1 MDANIELESRIENL
15 KLRLQES
22 NTKIADPAS
31 ATQSDMEE
39 NRELKS
45 SLAKLQSQATS
56 ENVSLKP
63 KSYTDLMSS
72 ITEPSSASA
81 SNAPVPTT
89 PRLPAP
95 SAAALLTQGED
106 LLDIE
111 NMSEEQKLPQSQLD
125 VLQAPDVGAKVLP
138 SQRPGVDYA
147 AQQMINALQKQL
159 APPSILARL
168 EETGKPVNVAKQK
181 PRQRITI
188 RFPVQRQ
195 IDPSLGEGSDEPS
208 YQPPPVTVI
217 DKRSDN
223 LVDRK
228 SILENLRGALP
239 IIIAKP
245 GEISK
250 EKQPTKSVKLQQ
262 PIKEVSFAEPSSTL
276 RQIII
281 IKKMPK
287 HIFLTEDTSLL
298 LDTLSDKQADK
309 QVEEVSAELTKSAT
323 EALQK
328 TSRSRVT
335 AKPEFGLMSHDI
347 TDMEILG
354 SVVRERLPQ
363 KKHVGVMAS
372 GYYMNNRQK
381 FINFI
386 NQLFMPY
393 YDELSGKQDQISCD
407 PAVNSEFSLLTHQKI
422 VTDYLNIHTPY
433 RGLLLYH
440 GLGSG
445 KTCSSIA
452 IAEGLKTHKNIIV
465 LTPASLRRNYIEE
478 LKKCGDEIYKKNQ
491 FWEFVSITSPLDPM
505 INTLSA
511 ILSLPKDFIKSAKGA
526 WLVNVK
532 KPSNYTSLNRDQ
544 LSSLEAQLNKMIET
558 KYTFYNYN
566 GMRMSTLKAMPV
578 DSNNNPFSDHVVI
591 IDEAHNFISRIVN
604 KLKRPSSLSMQMYDL
619 LMNAQ
624 NVKIILLSG
633 TPIINYP
640 NEVAV
645 IFNILRGYIKTWK
658 FPLQVSTKAGS
669 KIDKKSLS
677 KLFETVNSLDY
688 MDYDDSSHILTVT
701 RNPFGF
707 VNMNERG
714 EYNGV
719 IRIESESE
727 SSHISDTDFERLIIS
742 TLRGK
747 DITIQ
752 PASITVQTYKA
763 LPDSLDEFR
772 SYFIDSSTGN
782 LKNVNMFIR
791 RILGLASYF
800 RSAQE
805 QLMPRYDKSVNFRV
819 ITIPMSDHQFAEY
832 ETARKAERKLEKKSK
847 SKKRSVAPKPGT
859 GGGDDI
865 YEDAVSSY
873 RIFSRLFCNF
883 VFPTEIQ
890 RPRPKDSDDVE
901 GAIRDGVTEED
912 IDALTVSER
921 VQNLNGEHTG
931 DDTEELQ
938 KDISAK
944 VDGSYEKRIAIA
956 IQKIEQNK
964 MRYLRRPADG
974 GELQIYSPKFLAMLE
989 NIQDPHHTG
998 LHLVYSQFRSL
1009 EGIRLF
1015 SLVLD
1020 ANGYARFRI
1029 MKNDAG
1035 NWVWDLKDEDKGKRM
1050 YALYTGTETD
1060 EEREIIRNIFN
1071 STWDYIPVTIK
1082 QQLVPKSSN
1091 NFMGEII
1098 KVLMI
1103 TASGAEGINLRN
1115 VRWVHITEPYW
1126 QPVRIE
1132 QVIGRA
1138 RRICSHNDLP
1148 EENRTV
1154 NVMIYVMGFTPDQLA
1169 QDASLELKLNDVSK
1183 KNSDLAITTDQA
1195 LFEISTIKEEIN
1207 QQLLMAIKQA
1217 SIDCSIHRDIASKEK
1232 LQCFSFGNV
1241 TSNNFSYNPS
1251 ISAEESDTAV
1261 ARNTEVKQLKLTSI
1275 TMTVE
1280 GEKKKFAF
1288 DKESGIVYDWNS
1300 YELAREMGGDPLV
1313 VGKLIQGADGK
1324 QKFVKGS
1331 SSLLRETGGVAMA
1344 APKSVPTAAASAAAS
1359 AAPLAPSLASSTKK
1373 SDKGAE
1379 KSKEASTAKTSSSSK
1394 TLSSAKGASGD
1405 S

>member
-1 MDANIELESRIENL
+1 MEATELESRIQDLNS
-15 KLRLQES
+15 RLEES
-22 NTKIADPAS
+22 KRKISDPS
-31 ATQSDMEE
+31 VATQSDMDEH
-39 NRELKS
+39 REIQS
-45 SLAKLQSQATS
+45 SLAKLQTQVESQKF
-56 ENVSLKP
+56 SLKP
-63 KSYTDLMSS
+63 QSYTNIAASATSPLEML
-72 ITEPSSASA
+72 ESASDSTLSRA
-81 SNAPVPTT
+81 

-95 SAAALLTQGED
+95 PMSSLLKQGED

-111 NMSEEQKLPQSQLD
+111 NIGYQPSVVSEQELPQSQLD
-125 VLQAPDVGAKVLP
+125 VLQAPNLGAKVLP
-138 SQRPGVDYA
+138 SERPGVDYA
-147 AQQMINALQKQL
+147 AQQMINALQRQL

-168 EETGKPVNVAKQK
+168 EGEGKPTNVAKEK

-188 RFPVQRQ
+188 RFPARKQQ
-195 IDPSLGEGSDEPS
+195 DPNLGEGSDDPT
-208 YQPPPVTVI
+208 YQPPPVTIV
-217 DKRSDN
+217 DKRSDD

-228 SILENLRGALP
+228 GILENLRNVLP

-245 GEISK
+245 NEVGK
-250 EKQPTKSVKLQQ
+250 ERQQAKSTKLQQ
-262 PIKEVSFAEPSSTL
+262 PPKEVSFAEAPSTL

-298 LDTLSDKQADK
+298 LDTLPQKEAS
-309 QVEEVSAELTKSAT
+309 EVSAELTTTAK

-328 TSRSRVT
+328 SSRSRLT
-335 AKPEFGLMSHDI
+335 PKPEFGLMSHDI

-354 SVVRERLPQ
+354 AAVRERLPQ
-363 KKHVGVMAS
+363 KKHIGVMAS
-372 GYYMNNRQK
+372 TYYMNNRQK

-393 YDELSGKQDQISCD
+393 YDELTGKQDQISCD

-422 VTDYLNIHTPY
+422 VTDYLNIYTPY

-491 FWEFVSITSPLDPM
+491 FWEFVTINSPIDPM

-511 ILSLPKDFIKSAKGA
+511 ILSLPKEFIKTAKGA

-544 LSSLEAQLNKMIET
+544 LTSLETQLNKMIET

-566 GMRMSTLKAMPV
+566 GMRMTTLKAMPV

-604 KLKRPSSLSMQMYDL
+604 KLKRPSSLSMQLYDL
-619 LMNAQ
+619 LMSAQ

-658 FPLQVSTKAGS
+658 FPLQVSAKAGA

-677 KLFETVNSLDY
+677 KIFAPVNSLDY
-688 MDYDDSSHILTVT
+688 MDYEDSSHILTVT

-707 VNMNERG
+707 INMNEKG
-714 EYNGV
+714 QYNGV
-719 IRIESESE
+719 VRVEADAESPY
-727 SSHISDTDFERLIIS
+727 ISDTDFERLILS
-742 TLRGK
+742 TLRSK
-747 DITIQ
+747 DISVE
-752 PASITVQTYKA
+752 PGSITVQTYKA

-772 SYFIDSSTGN
+772 SYFIDPSTGT

-805 QLMPRYDKSVNFRV
+805 QLMPRYEKSINFRV
-819 ITIPMSDHQFAEY
+819 IAVPMSDHQFAEY

-847 SKKRSVAPKPGT
+847 SKKRPVALKSGA

-912 IDALTVSER
+912 IDALTASER
-921 VQNLNGEHTG
+921 IQNLNGEHTG
-931 DDTEELQ
+931 DDIDEIA
-938 KDISAK
+938 KDMSTK
-944 VDGSYEKRIAIA
+944 VDASYEKRIAIA
-956 IQKIEQNK
+956 IQKVEQNK
-964 MRYLRRPADG
+964 MRYLRGPREG

-989 NIQDPHHTG
+989 NIQEPHHTG

-1020 ANGYARFRI
+1020 ANGFARFKI
-1029 MKNDAG
+1029 KKNEAG
-1035 NWVWDLKDEDKGKRM
+1035 NWIWDLKDEDRGKRM
-1050 YALYTGTETD
+1050 YALYTGTESD
-1060 EEREIIRNIFN
+1060 EEREIIRNVFN

-1082 QQLVPKSSN
+1082 QQLVPMSAN

-1098 KVLMI
+1098 KILMI

-1154 NVMIYVMGFTPDQLA
+1154 NVMIYIMKFTAEQLT

-1183 KNSDLAITTDQA
+1183 KNSDIALTTDEA

-1207 QQLLMAIKQA
+1207 QQLLMAIKRA
-1217 SIDCSIHRDIASKEK
+1217 SIDCAIHRDMASKER
-1232 LQCFSFGNV
+1232 LQCFSFGSV
-1241 TSNNFSYNPS
+1241 SSDNFSYAPS
-1251 ISAEESDTAV
+1251 IGAEESDTAV
-1261 ARNTEVKQLKLTSI
+1261 ARNTEVKELKLTSI
-1275 TMTVE
+1275 TMTID

-1288 DKESGIVYDWNS
+1288 DKVTGIVYDWNS
-1300 YELAREMGGDPLV
+1300 YEMAKEMGGDPLV
-1313 VGKLIQGADGK
+1313 VGKLIQGTDGK

-1331 SSLLRETGGVAMA
+1331 STSLPETGGVAM
-1344 APKSVPTAAASAAAS
+1344 SMPTSRPAASAPLVSSS
-1359 AAPLAPSLASSTKK
+1359 ANPEKVKDKITTSSKQSSSK
-1373 SDKGAE
+1373 SDK
-1379 KSKEASTAKTSSSSK
+1379 T
-1394 TLSSAKGASGD
+1394 GD
-1405 S
+1405 L

>member
-1 MDANIELESRIENL
+1 MEATELDSRVQDL
-15 KLRLQES
+15 KSRLQES
-22 NTKIADPAS
+22 NKKISDPAG
-31 ATQSDMEE
+31 ATQSDLEE
-39 NRELKS
+39 NRELRS
-45 SLAKLQSQATS
+45 SIQKLQSQAQS
-56 ENVSLKP
+56 QNFSLKP
-63 KSYTDLMSS
+63 KSYTDVMAS
-72 ITEPSSASA
+72 IASPTSLLESASEA
-81 SNAPVPTT
+81 VLSKVPMLPVP
-89 PRLPAP
+89 PI
-95 SAAALLTQGED
+95 SSLLKQGED
-106 LLDIE
+106 VLDAE
-111 NMSEEQKLPQSQLD
+111 NIGYQPSVESEQHLSQSQLD
-125 VLQAPDVGAKVLP
+125 VLQAPNVGAKVLP
-138 SQRPGVDYA
+138 SDRPGVDYA
-147 AQQMINALQKQL
+147 AQQMINALQRQL
-159 APPSILARL
+159 APPSILERL
-168 EETGKPVNVAKQK
+168 EGEGKPIHVGKEN
-181 PRQRITI
+181 PRQKITI
-188 RFPVQRQ
+188 RFPAKRQ
-195 IDPSLGEGSDEPS
+195 ADPNLGEGQPS
-208 YQPPPVTVI
+208 YQSPPVTII
-217 DKRSDN
+217 DKRPND

-228 SILENLRGALP
+228 SIFQNLRNVLP
-239 IIIAKP
+239 ILMAKP
-245 GEISK
+245 NETDK
-250 EKQPTKSVKLQQ
+250 DKQLAKSTKSPQAQ
-262 PIKEVSFAEPSSTL
+262 KEVSFAETSSTL

-281 IKKMPK
+281 IRKMPK

-298 LDTLSDKQADK
+298 LDALPQKEA
-309 QVEEVSAELTKSAT
+309 EEVSAELTTSAKD
-323 EALQK
+323 ALQK
-328 TSRSRVT
+328 SSRSRIT
-335 AKPEFGLMSHDI
+335 DKPEFGLMSHDI

-354 SVVRERLPQ
+354 SVVRERLSH
-363 KKHVGVMAS
+363 KKHIGIMAS
-372 GYYMNNRQK
+372 NYYMNNRQK

-422 VTDYLNIHTPY
+422 VTDYLNIYTPY

-491 FWEFVSITSPLDPM
+491 FWEFVSINSPMDPM

-511 ILSLPKDFIKSAKGA
+511 ILSLPKDFIKTSKGA

-544 LSSLEAQLNKMIET
+544 LTSLEAQLNKMIET

-578 DSNNNPFSDHVVI
+578 DSNNNPFSDHIVI

-604 KLKRPSSLSMQMYDL
+604 KLKRPTSLSMQLYEL
-619 LMNAQ
+619 LMSAQ

-658 FPLQVSTKAGS
+658 FPLQVSAKAGA

-677 KLFETVNSLDY
+677 KIFASVNSLDY
-688 MDYDDSSHILTVT
+688 MDYEDSSHILTVT

-707 VNMNERG
+707 INVNDKG
-714 EYNGV
+714 QYNGV
-719 IRIESESE
+719 VRVETDAETPY
-727 SSHISDTDFERLIIS
+727 ISDTDFERLILS

-747 DITIQ
+747 DISIE
-752 PASITVQTYKA
+752 PGSITVQTYKA

-772 SYFIDSSTGN
+772 SYFIDASTGN

-805 QLMPRYDKSVNFRV
+805 QLMPKYDKAMNLRVVSV
-819 ITIPMSDHQFAEY
+819 PMSDHQFAEY

-847 SKKRSVAPKPGT
+847 SKQKPAASKSGA

-883 VFPTEIQ
+883 VFPSEIQ
-890 RPRPKDSDDVE
+890 RPRPKDADDVE

-912 IDALTVSER
+912 IDALTASER

-931 DDTEELQ
+931 DDIEEIA
-938 KDISAK
+938 KDMSTK
-944 VDGSYEKRIAIA
+944 VDASYEKRIALA
-956 IQKIEQNK
+956 IQKIEKNK
-964 MRYLRRPADG
+964 MRYLRGPKEG

-989 NIQDPHHTG
+989 NIQDAHHTG

-1020 ANGYARFRI
+1020 ANGFARFRI
-1029 MKNDAG
+1029 TKNDAG
-1035 NWVWDLKDEDKGKRM
+1035 NWIWDLKDEDKGKRM
-1050 YALYTGTETD
+1050 YALYTGTESD
-1060 EEREIIRNIFN
+1060 EEREILRNIFN

-1082 QQLVPKSSN
+1082 QQLVPKSAN

-1103 TASGAEGINLRN
+1103 TASGAEGISLRN

-1148 EENRTV
+1148 EEYRTV
-1154 NVMIYVMGFTPDQLA
+1154 NVMIYVMRFTPEQLA
-1169 QDASLELKLNDVSK
+1169 QDASIELKLNDVSK
-1183 KNSDLAITTDQA
+1183 KNSDLALTTDQA
-1195 LFEISTIKEEIN
+1195 LFEISAIKEEIN
-1207 QQLLMAIKQA
+1207 QQLLMAIKRA
-1217 SIDCSIHRDIASKEK
+1217 SIDCAIHRDMASNEK
-1232 LQCFSFGNV
+1232 VQCFSFGSV
-1241 TSNNFSYNPS
+1241 KSDNFSYTPS
-1251 ISAEESDTAV
+1251 LGAEESDTAV
-1261 ARNTEVKQLKLTSI
+1261 ARNTEVKELKLTSI
-1275 TMTVE
+1275 TMVVE
-1280 GEKKKFAF
+1280 GEKKQYAY
-1288 DKESGIVYDWNS
+1288 DKITNIVYDWNS
-1300 YELAREMGGDPLV
+1300 YEMAREMGGDPLV
-1313 VGKLIQGADGK
+1313 VGKIIKTEEGK
-1324 QKFVKGS
+1324 QKFIKGS
-1331 SSLLRETGGVAMA
+1331 SSALQETGGVAMSR
-1344 APKSVPTAAASAAAS
+1344 PPPMPT
-1359 AAPLAPSLASSTKK
+1359 STQSGKVK
-1373 SDKGAE
+1373 E
-1379 KSKEASTAKTSSSSK
+1379 KTTTSSKPPGSK
-1394 TLSSAKGASGD
+1394 KDETRD

>member
-1 MDANIELESRIENL
+1 MEATELDSRIQDL
-15 KLRLQES
+15 KSRLQES
-22 NTKIADPAS
+22 NKKISDPAG
-31 ATQSDMEE
+31 ATQSDLDE
-39 NRELKS
+39 NREIRTS
-45 SLAKLQSQATS
+45 IQKLQSQAQS
-56 ENVSLKP
+56 QNFSLKP
-63 KSYTDLMSS
+63 KSYSDLMSS
-72 ITEPSSASA
+72 IASPLQMLESASDA
-81 SNAPVPTT
+81 NLSRA
-89 PRLPAP
+89 PRLPVP
-95 SAAALLTQGED
+95 PISSLLKQGED
-106 LLDIE
+106 LFDVE
-111 NMSEEQKLPQSQLD
+111 NMGDQQPTEPEKQLPQSQLD
-125 VLQAPDVGAKVLP
+125 VLQAPNIGANVLP
-138 SQRPGVDYA
+138 SERPGVDYA
-147 AQQMINALQKQL
+147 AQQMINALQRQL
-159 APPSILARL
+159 APASVLARL
-168 EETGKPVNVAKQK
+168 EGDGKPINASKEK
-181 PRQRITI
+181 PRQKITI
-188 RFPVQRQ
+188 RFPAKRQ
-195 IDPSLGEGSDEPS
+195 ADPNLGEGRDDPT
-208 YQPPPVTVI
+208 YQSPPVTII
-217 DKRSDN
+217 DKRSSD

-228 SILENLRGALP
+228 SILENLRNVLP
-239 IIIAKP
+239 IVIAKP
-245 GEISK
+245 NEVSK
-250 EKQPTKSVKLQQ
+250 ERQAAKSVKSQQ
-262 PIKEVSFAEPSSTL
+262 PPKEVSFVETSSTL

-281 IKKMPK
+281 IKKLPK

-298 LDTLSDKQADK
+298 LDTLSHKEAS
-309 QVEEVSAELTKSAT
+309 EVSAELTTSAKD
-323 EALQK
+323 ALQK
-328 TSRSRVT
+328 SSRSRVT

-354 SVVRERLPQ
+354 SAVRERLSQ

-372 GYYMNNRQK
+372 NYYMSNRQK

-422 VTDYLNIHTPY
+422 VTDYLNIYTPY

-491 FWEFVSITSPLDPM
+491 FWEFVPITSPLDPM

-511 ILSLPKDFIKSAKGA
+511 ILSLPKDFIKSANGA

-544 LSSLEAQLNKMIET
+544 LTSLETQLNKMIET

-566 GMRMSTLKAMPV
+566 GMRMSTLKSMPV

-619 LMNAQ
+619 LMSAQ

-640 NEVAV
+640 NEVAI

-658 FPLQVSTKAGS
+658 FPLQVSTKAGA

-677 KLFETVNSLDY
+677 KIFASVNSLDY
-688 MDYDDSSHILTVT
+688 MDYEDSSHILTVT

-707 VNMNERG
+707 INTNDKG

-719 IRIESESE
+719 VRVETDAETPY
-727 SSHISDTDFERLIIS
+727 ISDTDFERLILS

-747 DITIQ
+747 DISIE
-752 PASITVQTYKA
+752 PGSITVQTYKA

-772 SYFIDSSTGN
+772 SYFIDPSTGS

-805 QLMPRYDKSVNFRV
+805 QLMPRYDKAENFRV
-819 ITIPMSDHQFAEY
+819 ITVPMSDHQFAEY
-832 ETARKAERKLEKKSK
+832 ETARKAERNLEKKSK
-847 SKKRSVAPKPGT
+847 SKKRPVVSKSGA
-859 GGGDDI
+859 GGGEDI

-912 IDALTVSER
+912 IDALTASER
-921 VQNLNGEHTG
+921 IQNLNGEHTG
-931 DDTEELQ
+931 DDIEEIA
-938 KDISAK
+938 KDMSTK
-944 VDGSYEKRIAIA
+944 VDASYERRIAIA

-964 MRYLRRPADG
+964 MRYLRGPRDG

-989 NIQDPHHTG
+989 NIQEPHHTG

-1029 MKNDAG
+1029 KKNDAG
-1035 NWVWDLKDEDKGKRM
+1035 NWIWDLKEEDKGKRM
-1050 YALYTGTETD
+1050 YALYTGTESE

-1082 QQLVPKSSN
+1082 QQLVPMSAN

-1148 EENRTV
+1148 EESKTV
-1154 NVMIYVMGFTPDQLA
+1154 NVMIYVMSFTPEQLA

-1183 KNSDLAITTDQA
+1183 RNSDLAITTDQA

-1217 SIDCSIHRDIASKEK
+1217 SIDCTIHRDMASKERV
-1232 LQCFSFGNV
+1232 QCFSFGTVN
-1241 TSNNFSYNPS
+1241 SNNFSYNPS

-1261 ARNTEVKQLKLTSI
+1261 ARNTEVKELKLTSI
-1275 TMTVE
+1275 TMVVE
-1280 GEKKKFAF
+1280 GEKKKFAL
-1288 DKESGIVYDWNS
+1288 DKVSGIVYDWNS
-1300 YELAREMGGDPLV
+1300 YELARDMGGDPLV
-1313 VGKLIQGADGK
+1313 VGKLIQGQDGK

-1331 SSLLRETGGVAMA
+1331 SSVLRESGAVAMA
-1344 APKSVPTAAASAAAS
+1344 APKSTPVVSTAPVPTV
-1359 AAPLAPSLASSTKK
+1359 PSSKK
-1373 SDKGAE
+1373 PE
-1379 KSKEASTAKTSSSSK
+1379 KAKDSTSSKSSSLSKGK
-1394 TLSSAKGASGD
+1394 TGES
-1405 S
+1405 

>member
-1 MDANIELESRIENL
+1 MDANTELESRIENL

-39 NRELKS
+39 NREIRS
-45 SLAKLQSQATS
+45 SLAKLQSQS
-56 ENVSLKP
+56 QSQNFSLKP
-63 KSYTDLMSS
+63 KSYTDIMSTIAS
-72 ITEPSSASA
+72 PTSLLESA

-95 SAAALLTQGED
+95 PIASLLTQGED

-111 NMSEEQKLPQSQLD
+111 NIGKEQKLPQSQLD
-125 VLQAPDVGAKVLP
+125 VLQAPNVGAKVLP
-138 SQRPGVDYA
+138 SERPGVDYA

-168 EETGKPVNVAKQK
+168 EEKGKPVNVEKEK

-195 IDPSLGEGSDEPS
+195 IDPNLGEGSNEPS

-217 DKRSDN
+217 DKRSDD

-250 EKQPTKSVKLQQ
+250 EKQPAKSLKLQQ
-262 PIKEVSFAEPSSTL
+262 PVKEVSFAETSSTL

-298 LDTLSDKQADK
+298 LDTLSDKRG
-309 QVEEVSAELTKSAT
+309 EEVSAELTKSAT

-328 TSRSRVT
+328 SSRSRVT

-354 SVVRERLPQ
+354 SAVRERLPQ

-407 PAVNSEFSLLTHQKI
+407 PAVSSEFSLLTHQKI
-422 VTDYLNIHTPY
+422 VTDYLNIYTPY

-491 FWEFVSITSPLDPM
+491 FWEFVPITSQLDPM

-544 LSSLEAQLNKMIET
+544 LTSLETQLNKMIET

-604 KLKRPSSLSMQMYDL
+604 KLKRPSSLSMQMYEL

-677 KLFETVNSLDY
+677 KLFESVNSLDY

-707 VNMNERG
+707 VNMNDKG
-714 EYNGV
+714 QYNGV

-727 SSHISDTDFERLIIS
+727 SSYISDTDFERLIIS

-747 DITIQ
+747 DIAIE
-752 PASITVQTYKA
+752 PGSITVQTYKA

-805 QLMPRYDKSVNFRV
+805 QLMPRYDKAVNFRV

-847 SKKRSVAPKPGT
+847 SKKRPVAPKSGA

-931 DDTEELQ
+931 DDVDEIA
-938 KDISAK
+938 KDMSTK
-944 VDGSYEKRIAIA
+944 VDASYEKRIAVA
-956 IQKIEQNK
+956 IQKVEQNK
-964 MRYLRRPADG
+964 MRYLRGPREG

-989 NIQDPHHTG
+989 NIQEPHHAG

-1029 MKNDAG
+1029 KKNDAG
-1035 NWVWDLKDEDKGKRM
+1035 NWIWDLNEEDKGKRM

-1082 QQLVPKSSN
+1082 QQLMPKSTN

-1154 NVMIYVMGFTPDQLA
+1154 NVMIYVMGFTPEQLA

-1207 QQLLMAIKQA
+1207 QQLLMAIKRA
-1217 SIDCSIHRDIASKEK
+1217 SIDCAIHRDIASKEK
-1232 LQCFSFGNV
+1232 LQCFSFGSV

-1261 ARNTEVKQLKLTSI
+1261 ARNTEVKELRLTSI
-1275 TMTVE
+1275 TMTVD
-1280 GEKKKFAF
+1280 GEKTKFAF
-1288 DKESGIVYDWNS
+1288 DKTSGIVYDWNS
-1300 YELAREMGGDPLV
+1300 YEIAKDMGGDPLV
-1313 VGKLIQGADGK
+1313 VGKLIQGQDGK

-1331 SSLLRETGGVAMA
+1331 SSVLRETGGVAMA
-1344 APKSVPTAAASAAAS
+1344 APKSVPPESAPPTQAQLSLSQSSASES
-1359 AAPLAPSLASSTKK
+1359 KKPEKTK
-1373 SDKGAE
+1373 DR
-1379 KSKEASTAKTSSSSK
+1379 TSSSSK
-1394 TLSSAKGASGD
+1394 PPSSAKSASGD

>member
-1 MDANIELESRIENL
+1 MEATELDSRVQDL
-15 KLRLQES
+15 KSRLQES
-22 NTKIADPAS
+22 NRKIADPAG
-31 ATQSDMEE
+31 ATQSDLEE
-39 NRELKS
+39 NRELRTS
-45 SLAKLQSQATS
+45 IQKLQSQAQS
-56 ENVSLKP
+56 ENFSLKS
-63 KSYTDLMSS
+63 KSYTDVMSS
-72 ITEPSSASA
+72 IASPLSQLESTSYSAA
-81 SNAPVPTT
+81 PIVPQLPVP
-89 PRLPAP
+89 PI
-95 SAAALLTQGED
+95 SSLLKQGED
-106 LLDIE
+106 LLDPENIE
-111 NMSEEQKLPQSQLD
+111 DEPSAATENRLPQSQLD
-125 VLQAPDVGAKVLP
+125 VLQAPDIGAKVLP

-147 AQQMINALQKQL
+147 AQQMINALQRQL
-159 APPSILARL
+159 APSSVLARL
-168 EETGKPVNVAKQK
+168 EEEGKPINVSKEK
-181 PRQRITI
+181 PRQKITI

-195 IDPSLGEGSDEPS
+195 TDPNLGEGRDDPT
-208 YQPPPVTVI
+208 YQPPPVTII
-217 DKRSDN
+217 DKRSSG

-228 SILENLRGALP
+228 SILENLRNVLP

-245 GEISK
+245 GDFSK
-250 EKQPTKSVKLQQ
+250 EKQAAKSVKPQQ
-262 PIKEVSFAEPSSTL
+262 PQKEASFAETSSTL

-281 IKKMPK
+281 IKKIPK

-298 LDTLSDKQADK
+298 LDTLSPKETGD
-309 QVEEVSAELTKSAT
+309 VSAELTKSAT
-323 EALQK
+323 ESLQRS
-328 TSRSRVT
+328 SRSRVT
-335 AKPEFGLMSHDI
+335 SKPEFGLMSHDI
-347 TDMEILG
+347 TDMQILG

-363 KKHVGVMAS
+363 KKHIGVMAS
-372 GYYMNNRQK
+372 NYYMSNRQK

-393 YDELSGKQDQISCD
+393 YDELSSKQDQISCD

-422 VTDYLNIHTPY
+422 VTDYLNIYTPY

-491 FWEFVSITSPLDPM
+491 FWEFVSINSPIDPM

-544 LSSLEAQLNKMIET
+544 LTSLETQLNKMIET

-658 FPLQVSTKAGS
+658 FPLQVSAKAGA

-677 KLFETVNSLDY
+677 KIFASVNSLDY
-688 MDYDDSSHILTVT
+688 MDYEDSSHILTVT

-707 VNMNERG
+707 INMNDKG

-719 IRIESESE
+719 VRVEADSESPY
-727 SSHISDTDFERLIIS
+727 INDTDFERLILS

-747 DITIQ
+747 DISIE
-752 PASITVQTYKA
+752 PGSITVQTYKA

-772 SYFIDSSTGN
+772 SYFIDSSTGS

-805 QLMPRYDKSVNFRV
+805 QLMPRYDKAENFRV
-819 ITIPMSDHQFAEY
+819 ITVPMSDHQFAEY
-832 ETARKAERKLEKKSK
+832 ETARKAERNLEKKSK
-847 SKKRSVAPKPGT
+847 SRKPVAVKPGAS
-859 GGGDDI
+859 GGDDI

-890 RPRPKDSDDVE
+890 RPRPKDTDDVA

-912 IDALTVSER
+912 IDALTASER

-931 DDTEELQ
+931 DDIDEIA
-938 KDISAK
+938 KDMSTK
-944 VDGSYEKRIAIA
+944 VDASYEKRIAVA
-956 IQKIEQNK
+956 IQKIEENK
-964 MRYLRRPADG
+964 MRFLRGPRDG

-989 NIQDPHHTG
+989 NIQEPHHTG

-1029 MKNDAG
+1029 KKNDSG
-1035 NWVWDLKDEDKGKRM
+1035 NWIWDLKDEDKGKRM
-1050 YALYTGTETD
+1050 YALYTGTESD
-1060 EEREIIRNIFN
+1060 EEREIIRNVFN

-1082 QQLVPKSSN
+1082 QQLVPMSAN

-1138 RRICSHNDLP
+1138 RRICSHNDLS
-1148 EENRTV
+1148 EENKTV
-1154 NVMIYVMGFTPDQLA
+1154 NVMIYVMMFTPEQLA
-1169 QDASLELKLNDVSK
+1169 QDGSLELKLNDVSK

-1217 SIDCSIHRDIASKEK
+1217 SIDCSIHRDMASKEK

-1241 TSNNFSYNPS
+1241 KSNNFSYNPS

-1261 ARNTEVKQLKLTSI
+1261 ARNTEVKELKLTSI

-1280 GEKKKFAF
+1280 GEKKRFAL
-1288 DKESGIVYDWNS
+1288 DKLSGIVYDWNS
-1300 YELAREMGGDPLV
+1300 YEMARDMGGDPLV
-1313 VGKLIQGADGK
+1313 VGKLIQGPDGK
-1324 QKFVKGS
+1324 QKFIKGS
-1331 SSLLRETGGVAMA
+1331 SSILRETGGVAM
-1344 APKSVPTAAASAAAS
+1344 SAAA
-1359 AAPLAPSLASSTKK
+1359 APSSKK
-1373 SDKGAE
+1373 P
-1379 KSKEASTAKTSSSSK
+1379 
-1394 TLSSAKGASGD
+1394 
-1405 S
+1405 